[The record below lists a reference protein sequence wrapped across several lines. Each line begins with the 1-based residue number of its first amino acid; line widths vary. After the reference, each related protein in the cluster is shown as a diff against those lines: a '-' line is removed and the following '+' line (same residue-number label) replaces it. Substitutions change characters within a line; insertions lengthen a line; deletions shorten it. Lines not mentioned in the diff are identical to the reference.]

1 MSLWQR
7 LNFFRTKT
15 IKITLSY
22 PIIYPHRTSDAVLES
37 ENDPHDPKN
46 GRRPDSV
53 LVLIKESFLDR
64 KDPESVSPQ
73 NGWVSVYFTAGG
85 HYLPQDLLLWRHM
98 STSASCRDKLF
109 STPHPPPHP
118 TIPSSAQG
126 VFLDVCK
133 GRLLR
138 TSRPFSVFKKIIIYP
153 PPHPKKT
160 PPKKNLSIGRLL
172 GRLAGYVQDCVKTG
186 RTQGLPKNILGG

>member
-1 MSLWQR
+1 MSGFSHGRGPLSPSI
-7 LNFFRTKT
+7 F
-15 IKITLSY
+15 ITLAPYVCICKLS
-22 PIIYPHRTSDAVLES
+22 RQAV
-37 ENDPHDPKN
+37 
-46 GRRPDSV
+46 
-53 LVLIKESFLDR
+53 F
-64 KDPESVSPQ
+64 
-73 NGWVSVYFTAGG
+73 
-85 HYLPQDLLLWRHM
+85 
-98 STSASCRDKLF
+98 
-109 STPHPPPHP
+109 HPPTP

-186 RTQGLPKNILGG
+186 RTQGLPKNILGGLKLPFPKILFLVTCVHPVLTEYITSKDVHRSSKNI